1 MPNSKIYLEAILEDR
16 SGELV
21 KFLDIVS
28 QYKLNIVEVVHL
40 RERRKN
46 QQIPVGVHL
55 ELEDKKIITDLLKR
69 LTSQGYKIIQNL
81 DLTTLETR
89 NIIIIGHVFKTGITN
104 LIDQIF
110 DIEGATVKGVEARI
124 TSFNDVSTVGL
135 TIGAQ
140 NSTIM
145 KEVMEILDQIC
156 QDRNLLLLTPVVKP

>member
-55 ELEDKKIITDLLKR
+55 ELEDKKIITDLLDR
-69 LTSQGYKIIQNL
+69 LTSKGYKIIQNL

-140 NSTIM
+140 NSMIM
-145 KEVMEILDQIC
+145 KKVMEILDRIC
-156 QDRNLLLLTPVVKP
+156 QDRNLLLLTPVVIP